1 MQGLCRQRHQLQ
13 RVVGRHHGAHGLA
26 FEILGQLLAVAVGE
40 DVDRHL
46 AAEALLA
53 AQFLGGHRGERRHR
67 GVYLLVL
74 GQLVREA
81 ARDGDLLFGRRGAL
95 EVDARLALKLF
106 PCAQPRDPHA
116 AAYPCLGTLHEVP
129 CRTYVG
135 GLQHAPVLA
144 PDAPDILYREFA
156 QYLFDVLRTVHQAGA
171 LQLGVLL
178 AEFRRDLG
186 QRFGRGDADA
196 HGDARIAA
204 YRAADVPSQL
214 LQSSGFDAPQVEER
228 LVDGVYLGG
237 GNHAAE
243 RPDHAPRHVAVEVEI
258 TRKDGYIMP
267 FFEVADLEIGVSH
280 ADAERLGLVR
290 ARDHAAVVVRQH
302 DDGPPLQFG
311 AEDPLAR
318 GEEIIAVAKS
328 VHRFF
333 VLHVVRPPPLG
344 RCGSLAGILLGVK

>member
-1 MQGLCRQRHQLQ
+1 M
-13 RVVGRHHGAHGLA
+13 
-26 FEILGQLLAVAVGE
+26 
-40 DVDRHL
+40 
-46 AAEALLA
+46 
-53 AQFLGGHRGERRHR
+53 
-67 GVYLLVL
+67 YLLVL

-129 CRTYVG
+129 CRTYAG
-135 GLQHAPVLA
+135 CLQHAPVLA

-186 QRFGRGDADA
+186 QRFCRGDADA

-214 LQSSGFDAPQVEER
+214 LQPSGFDAPQVEER
-228 LVDGVYLGG
+228 LVDGYTS
-237 GNHAAE
+237 AAGTM
-243 RPDHAPRHVAVEVEI
+243 RRSVQI
-258 TRKDGYIMP
+258 TR
-267 FFEVADLEIGVSH
+267 
-280 ADAERLGLVR
+280 
-290 ARDHAAVVVRQH
+290 RDMS
-302 DDGPPLQFG
+302 P
-311 AEDPLAR
+311 
-318 GEEIIAVAKS
+318 
-328 VHRFF
+328 
-333 VLHVVRPPPLG
+333 
-344 RCGSLAGILLGVK
+344 

>member
-1 MQGLCRQRHQLQ
+1 MPR
-13 RVVGRHHGAHGLA
+13 
-26 FEILGQLLAVAVGE
+26 
-40 DVDRHL
+40 D
-46 AAEALLA
+46 
-53 AQFLGGHRGERRHR
+53 
-67 GVYLLVL
+67 
-74 GQLVREA
+74 A
-81 ARDGDLLFGRRGAL
+81 ARS
-95 EVDARLALKLF
+95 
-106 PCAQPRDPHA
+106 PMP
-116 AAYPCLGTLHEVP
+116 Y
-129 CRTYVG
+129 YVG

-196 HGDARIAA
+196 HGNARIAA

-214 LQSSGFDAPQVEER
+214 LQPSGFDAPQVEER

-258 TRKDGYIMP
+258 TRKDGDAVP

-290 ARDHAAVVVRQH
+290 ARDHTAVVVRQH

-333 VLHVVRPPPLG
+333 VLHVVRAPPLG